1 MNELKRACI
10 EMLLQTLRAEAGT
23 DVAALA
29 WRDEAGRGIRW
40 ISASGNRNERYK
52 HMLLKPGRGLTGI
65 VFRIGQPVVFDSA
78 VPEYQ
83 VMRHE
88 YPIILSEQLQ
98 TAALLPVKLGNETCG
113 VLLLGSRT
121 PLADTEPLLRISR
134 GMPERIGSVMQNP
147 TADAAAIT

>member
-10 EMLLQTLRAEAGT
+10 ELQLQTMRDEAGT

-29 WRDEAGRGIRW
+29 WKDEAGRGIRW

-65 VFRIGQPVVFDSA
+65 VFRIGQPVVFDSD

-98 TAALLPVKLGNETCG
+98 TAVLLPVKFGTETCG
-113 VLLLGSRT
+113 VLLLGSRV
-121 PLADTEPLLRISR
+121 PLADTKSLLRIAA
-134 GMPERIGSVMQNP
+134 GMPERIASIVHNSMDA
-147 TADAAAIT
+147 TALT

>member
-10 EMLLQTLRAEAGT
+10 EILLQAMRAEAGT
-23 DVAALA
+23 DVTALA
-29 WRDEAGRGIRW
+29 WKDEAGRGIRW

-65 VFRIGQPVVFDSA
+65 VFRIGQPVVFDSD

-98 TAALLPVKLGNETCG
+98 TAVLLPVKLGNETCG
-113 VLLLGSRT
+113 VLLLGSRV
-121 PLADTEPLLRISR
+121 PLPDTRSLLRTAA
-134 GMPERIGSVMQNP
+134 GMPERIAALIQNP
-147 TADAAAIT
+147 MDSAALT

>member
-10 EMLLQTLRAEAGT
+10 ELQLQTMRAEAGT

-65 VFRIGQPVVFDSA
+65 VFRIGQPVVFDSD

-98 TAALLPVKLGNETCG
+98 TAVLLPVKLGNETCG
-113 VLLLGSRT
+113 VLLLGSRVSL
-121 PLADTEPLLRISR
+121 PDTKALLRIAA
-134 GMPERIGSVMQNP
+134 GMPERIAALIQNP
-147 TADAAAIT
+147 MDATALT